1 MFGQDSIYGNKIL
14 NVDKK
19 NRILLPSFTF
29 AEEKDRLVIVKSDVM
44 EDSYE
49 IQLQDYI
56 DDLLQD
62 LENKLIEAKVLKTDE
77 EYKRL
82 KLEFYKKVSSVLK
95 TVVCD
100 SQRRINV
107 LDIDN
112 EAKQFEC
119 IGAKDHVILKS
130 IK

>member
-19 NRILLPSFTF
+19 NRLFLPSFTF

-49 IQLQDYI
+49 LQLQDYI
-56 DDLLQD
+56 DDLLQN
-62 LENKLIEAKVLKTDE
+62 LENEIISAKTQE
-77 EYKRL
+77 EYKKL
-82 KLEFYKKVSSVLK
+82 KLEFYKKTSAILK
-95 TVVCD
+95 IVVCD

-112 EAKQFEC
+112 EAKQYKC